1 MCESK
6 EGKLNDTDIF
16 GSCENNQ
23 GNTKGLQCEKS
34 IRKMWCVI
42 KRWRFICAHC
52 MTRDDCC
59 DFSPLILFI
68 YLPFLITFCCAHKQE
83 KEGDLL
89 N

>member
-34 IRKMWCVI
+34 IRKM
-42 KRWRFICAHC
+42 
-52 MTRDDCC
+52 
-59 DFSPLILFI
+59 
-68 YLPFLITFCCAHKQE
+68 
-83 KEGDLL
+83 
-89 N
+89 